1 MRVALLCL
9 ALASPAAAAPVT
21 APAGTPAAQAD
32 AGVVTF
38 LTAQLAEK
46 DKTILNANVEIAQ
59 LKASSSDA
67 ATTLPGLLAIAQGVI
82 GQMQVALGNSD
93 TSAALSAKD
102 AVAEH
107 GRVEPVF
114 KAKFP
119 TGGVARST
127 PEPTEAEAPHPLFA
141 ERLAVLARS
150 K

>member
-1 MRVALLCL
+1 ML
-9 ALASPAAAAPVT
+9 S
-21 APAGTPAAQAD
+21 
-32 AGVVTF
+32 
-38 LTAQLAEK
+38 
-46 DKTILNANVEIAQ
+46 ANVEIAT
-59 LKASSSDA
+59 LKAAAEDA
-67 ATTLPGLLAIAQGVI
+67 SASMPALLKIAQGVI

-107 GRVEPVF
+107 GRVEPVY

-119 TGGVARST
+119 TGGIARTT
-127 PEPTEAEAPHPLFA
+127 PETPEAEAPHPAFA